1 MHATHPKTEQKLQL
15 HLISHINIMPSPIQ
29 KVNYEPYSKALLLIV
44 TTKAHPVHTRQI
56 VPIIIFG
63 CSHAEFDCHAYT
75 HLQVNCCE
83 SFSRSRSSKCSP
95 TLLKLRKHD
104 MCVSVC
110 PEVHCNLSSYTC
122 HIFSGMHVIPSQH
135 RWGDQPATGA
145 QYQQTTP
152 MSHCL

>member
-1 MHATHPKTEQKLQL
+1 MQATHPKTEQKLQL

-44 TTKAHPVHTRQI
+44 TTKAHPEHTRQF

-75 HLQVNCCE
+75 HLQVSCCE

-95 TLLKLRKHD
+95 TLLKLRKH
-104 MCVSVC
+104 MICAS
-110 PEVHCNLSSYTC
+110 LYAQRYTAIYTC
-122 HIFSGMHVIPSQH
+122 HIFSGMYVIPSQH

-152 MSHCL
+152 MLHCL